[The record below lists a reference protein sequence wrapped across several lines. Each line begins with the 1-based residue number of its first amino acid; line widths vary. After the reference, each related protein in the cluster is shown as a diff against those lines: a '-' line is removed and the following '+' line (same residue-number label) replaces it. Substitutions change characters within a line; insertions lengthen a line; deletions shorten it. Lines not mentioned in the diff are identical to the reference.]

1 MSDTTTAVATVD
13 PAAEALS
20 SLSKVRFPKGK
31 PTTEALDALTRVG
44 DHIASSGEIKT
55 ATADVQS
62 LTEELAT
69 QRAYVDGLV
78 TYRNKAIRTAQSVG
92 FSVTAITEAY
102 GVSRGTVQNIAN
114 ATKVREA
121 LKVGAKANGE
131 TAVPSADAILS
142 KVSNLGSGALPAILE
157 HAAATGEFLD
167 TNAPATVGA
176 PKARPTVKSV
186 LTRAESLS
194 DALANAEVKESD
206 AETLTRLHQVIR
218 NIIARTD
225 ALVWVPESVPAAA

>member
-1 MSDTTTAVATVD
+1 MSDTSTAVATVN

-20 SLSKVRFPKGK
+20 SLSKVRVVKGR
-31 PTTEALDALTRVG
+31 PTPEQLDTLAQVG
-44 DHIASSGEIKT
+44 QHIASSGEIKA
-55 ATADVQS
+55 ATADVAS

-102 GVSRGTVQNIAN
+102 SVSRGTVQNVAN

-131 TAVPSADAILS
+131 TSVPSADAILS

-167 TNAPATVGA
+167 TNAPTTVDA

-194 DALANAEVKESD
+194 DATAYMDVKDTDAESLAQLVRVLDHALDRAIAAANAQKSAPV
-206 AETLTRLHQVIR
+206 
-218 NIIARTD
+218 
-225 ALVWVPESVPAAA
+225 AA